1 MDKSLSDIIAEKNSG
16 GGNRRR
22 GGHGGSRNQ
31 RRGGGARR
39 GNNGGNNSKGGGRVF
54 NPLDRSA
61 PDPEPRFAPN
71 RGRKSSNRYTP
82 YGSGSKSMRADSD
95 GMWARGEALTTD
107 SSGGRSDRSER
118 RNKAAPRTRIRR
130 SKSGAVSVF
139 NLSSQVEEEDLF
151 DIFEETGTI
160 VSAKINSTKDGEPD
174 GSATVTFETREQA
187 VEAVEE
193 FNLAKVDGRP
203 MTLML
208 TEPDEE
214 RPVLKV
220 EKSARRVQ
228 KVKKVV
234 EPRGNR
240 NGGNNNRNNNGN
252 RNNNRG
258 AARRRPSGPVTKA
271 SLFGSMMDTSESRSS
286 FKPRRTGGGHGGRG
300 NRRGGRGGKGRNG
313 GRGAKKEAEPT
324 EADLDAE
331 MDAYL
336 SSKAE

>member
-1 MDKSLSDIIAEKNSG
+1 MDKSLADIIADKNEG
-16 GGNRRR
+16 RR
-22 GGHGGSRNQ
+22 GGRGARNQ

-39 GNNGGNNSKGGGRVF
+39 GNNSGNSSKGGGRVF

-71 RGRKSSNRYTP
+71 RGRKSSNRYSP
-82 YGSGSKSMRADSD
+82 YGSGSKTMRADSD
-95 GMWARGEALTTD
+95 GVWARGEALTTD
-107 SSGGRSDRSER
+107 SSSARSEH
-118 RNKAAPRTRIRR
+118 RNRAAPRTRIRR

-151 DIFEETGTI
+151 DIFEECGTI
-160 VSAKINSTKDGEPD
+160 VSAKMNMTKDGEPD
-174 GSATVTFETREQA
+174 GSATITFETREEA
-187 VEAVEE
+187 IEAVEE

-208 TEPDEE
+208 TEQDEE
-214 RPVLKV
+214 KPAFKI

-240 NGGNNNRNNNGN
+240 NGGNNNRSYNNFN

-258 AARRRPSGPVTKA
+258 AARRRTSGPVTKA
-271 SLFGSMMDTSESRSS
+271 SLFGSMMDTSESGSS
-286 FKPRRTGGGHGGRG
+286 FKPRRGGRG
-300 NRRGGRGGKGRNG
+300 NNRRGGRGGRGRNG
-313 GRGAKKEAEPT
+313 GRGAKKEVEVT

-336 SSKAE
+336 ASKAE

>member
-1 MDKSLSDIIAEKNSG
+1 MDKSLADVIAEKNEG
-16 GGNRRR
+16 RR
-22 GGHGGSRNQ
+22 GGRGGRNQ
-31 RRGGGARR
+31 RRGGARR
-39 GNNGGNNSKGGGRVF
+39 GNNGGNSSKGGGRVF

-71 RGRKSSNRYTP
+71 RGRKSSNRYSP
-82 YGSGSKSMRADSD
+82 YGSGSKTMRADSD
-95 GMWARGEALTTD
+95 GVWARGEALTTD
-107 SSGGRSDRSER
+107 SSGRSER
-118 RNKAAPRTRIRR
+118 RDRAAPRTRIRR

-151 DIFEETGTI
+151 DIFEESGTI
-160 VSAKINSTKDGEPD
+160 VSAKINLTQDGEPD
-174 GSATVTFETREQA
+174 GSATVTFETREEA
-187 VEAVEE
+187 IEAVEE

-208 TEPDEE
+208 TEQDEE
-214 RPVLKV
+214 RPALKI

-240 NGGNNNRNNNGN
+240 NEGNNNRNYNNFN

-286 FKPRRTGGGHGGRG
+286 FKPRRTAGGRGGRG
-300 NRRGGRGGKGRNG
+300 NKSGGRGGKRRN
-313 GRGAKKEAEPT
+313 GRGAKKEVEIT

-336 SSKAE
+336 ASKAE